1 MPRTDLSGLLIRS
14 VLFAAV
20 ALVAP
25 AASAQSWPEGP
36 SFPSYPTSPTSPSE
50 PYYPYYS
57 EYEHEG
63 GEVPLSGLSR
73 PVRVQVTEGGRFEWV
88 AIGPAGQAAAV
99 RDAIEAEGGQI
110 IRTGALG
117 ALGQVTQIAVFASEA
132 RRRAAEDAIARLAPE
147 TSLSWNHLFGFAQA
161 QGGARAPRLYAPT
174 LIGDE
179 APGRCQL
186 GRPVLIGM
194 IDGPVNTEHPALR
207 GVNVTYETL
216 VSRGRVPEAD
226 HGTAVA
232 VLMVGEDPSGAL
244 AGFARGARLH
254 AVSVFAQ
261 GEDIEEASVDR
272 IATAID
278 RLVANGAQ
286 VINMSIAG
294 PQNPAL
300 GRAVSAAAGRGVV
313 LVGASGNEQRPV
325 VAWPA
330 AAPEVI
336 AVTAVDAQRRRFR
349 MANTGPEIEFAA
361 PGVDIYA
368 ARARGAG
375 YVSGT
380 SFATPIVTALV
391 ARHMAQGGASASA
404 TRAALRASV
413 QALGEGTRNA
423 DFGYGLV
430 RASGC

>member
-1 MPRTDLSGLLIRS
+1 MPRTDLSDLLIRS
-14 VLFAAV
+14 VLCAAV
-20 ALVAP
+20 AFVAS
-25 AASAQSWPEGP
+25 AASAQSWPDGP
-36 SFPSYPTSPTSPSE
+36 SFPSYPTGPS
-50 PYYPYYS
+50 YPYDP
-57 EYEHEG
+57 EYGHED
-63 GEVPLSGLSR
+63 GEAPVSGLSR

-88 AIGPAGQAAAV
+88 AIGPAGQSEAV
-99 RDAIEAEGGQI
+99 RAAIEAEGGQI
-110 IRTGALG
+110 IRTQTLG
-117 ALGQVTQIAVFASEA
+117 ALGQVSQISVFPSEA
-132 RRRAAEDAIARLAPE
+132 RRRAAEEAIARLAAD

-161 QGGARAPRLYAPT
+161 QNGARAPRLYAPT

-179 APGRCQL
+179 APGRCHL
-186 GRPVLIGM
+186 GRPVHIGM

-207 GVNVTYETL
+207 GVNVTFETL

-232 VLMVGEDPSGAL
+232 VLMVGEDSTGAL

-261 GEDIEEASVDR
+261 GEETEEASVDR

-278 RLVANGAQ
+278 RLVANGVQ

-313 LVGASGNEQRPV
+313 LVGASGNDQRPV

-349 MANTGPEIEFAA
+349 MANTGPEVEFSA

-380 SFATPIVTALV
+380 SFAAPIVTALV
-391 ARHMAQGGASASA
+391 ARRIAQGGASAA
-404 TRAALRASV
+404 TVRAALRGSV
-413 QALGEGTRNA
+413 QALGEGARNT